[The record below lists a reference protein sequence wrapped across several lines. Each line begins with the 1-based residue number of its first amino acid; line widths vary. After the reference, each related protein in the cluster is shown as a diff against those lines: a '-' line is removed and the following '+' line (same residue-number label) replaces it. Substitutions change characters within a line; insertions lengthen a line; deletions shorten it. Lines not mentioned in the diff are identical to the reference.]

1 MLGNPLLSVAAAAA
15 AAGTVAQAQGA
26 AQWLLSPQAS
36 GL

>member
-1 MLGNPLLSVAAAAA
+1 MLGNPLLSVAAAA